1 MFSYLRVLIDLLES
15 LDIHKTKRKQIDDT
29 GRNKSN
35 GLVHKMPKWLNLTSF
50 WKRKACG
57 QTVLPDM
64 SSLKG
69 QKLVENA
76 KIEKLKWDI
85 LDHDFRFTL

>member
-1 MFSYLRVLIDLLES
+1 
-15 LDIHKTKRKQIDDT
+15 
-29 GRNKSN
+29 
-35 GLVHKMPKWLNLTSF
+35 MPKWSILASF

>member
-1 MFSYLRVLIDLLES
+1 
-15 LDIHKTKRKQIDDT
+15 
-29 GRNKSN
+29 
-35 GLVHKMPKWLNLTSF
+35 MPKLLNLASF